1 MIFFLYYSRNKYPYH
16 RFAISINR
24 KVGNSVQRNFIKRKM
39 KELFRL
45 NQGLAGTK
53 YDFWIVMKKRFGR
66 EQSAGIEQMF
76 IDALVKIESNKR

>member
-24 KVGNSVQRNFIKRKM
+24 KVGNSVQRNFIKRQM

-45 NQGLAGTK
+45 NQGLMVTK
-53 YDFWIVMKKRFGR
+53 YDLWIVMKKRFGR
-66 EQSAGIEQMF
+66 EHRESIEQMF
-76 IDALVKIESNKR
+76 MDALVKIENKC